1 MWYAAAISMRV
12 GGHMGLDGM
21 TCWVSSY
28 GMAQTMDRL
37 RDAIREQGMSVSGQ
51 IGHAV
56 AAAEVGLELR
66 PLQARR
72 GNDQV
77 LVNMRRALTAISEH
91 VTRIQLP
98 G

>member
-1 MWYAAAISMRV
+1 
-12 GGHMGLDGM
+12 
-21 TCWVSSY
+21 
-28 GMAQTMDRL
+28 
-37 RDAIREQGMSVSGQ
+37 MSVFGQ

-77 LVNMRRALTAISEH
+77 LVNMRRALTAIPEH